1 MSDVKAIPFKKGDM
15 VKFAT
20 GYPANVM
27 NVIEGVAIIF
37 DNDPSG
43 NAGMYRLEAG
53 SPEIDTI
60 TRLR

>member
-1 MSDVKAIPFKKGDM
+1 MSNAKAIPFNKGDM

-20 GYPANVM
+20 GFPANVM

-37 DNDPSG
+37 DQDPNG
-43 NAGMYRLEAG
+43 NPGLYRLEAG
-53 SPEIDTI
+53 DPEIDTI